1 MRLQMVHFYCPY
13 TFPWSTF
20 QELTHFVFRR
30 GDTGVTLCGHLPSD
44 YRISENLERRLRM
57 IKATDISDS
66 TPILPKFQSLF
77 GHLHTDCRISENLE
91 RRLRMKAT
99 DISDSTPPI
108 LPKADASI

>member
-1 MRLQMVHFYCPY
+1 M
-13 TFPWSTF
+13 
-20 QELTHFVFRR
+20 
-30 GDTGVTLCGHLPSD
+30 HLPTD

-57 IKATDISDS
+57 KVADLSDS
-66 TPILPKFQSLF
+66 TPILSKFQSLF
-77 GHLHTDCRISENLE
+77 GHLPTDYRISENLK